1 MAISKSIHNYLEKNK
16 YKYEIIE
23 HKTTYTAWDKA
34 QTEKVRP
41 QEIAKTLVMKADGEY
56 ILALVPSNRNLDKNK
71 LLKLINVNKKKKG
84 EKAAK
89 KIDFAKEAWM
99 KKNILGKVGA
109 VPSFKGLIKAEIY
122 LDNLLGKNKKI
133 QVGSGEYNSSIKVNT
148 NQYLKIE
155 NPIKGSFSKS
165 KK

>member
-34 QTEKVRP
+34 QTEKVKP

-71 LLKLINVNKKKKG
+71 LLKLINTNKKKKG
-84 EKAAK
+84 EKTAK
-89 KIDFAKEAWM
+89 KIDFAKEVWM

-109 VPSFKGLIKAEIY
+109 VPAFKGLLKLEIY
-122 LDNLLGKNKKI
+122 LDNLLAKNKKI
-133 QVGSGEYNSSIKVNT
+133 QIGSGEYTVSIKLNIKD
-148 NQYLKIE
+148 YLKKEEVIR
-155 NPIKGSFSKS
+155 GSFSRTRK
-165 KK
+165 